1 METMG
6 TMGRKDASKSAKSA
20 IQPDSEA
27 DMADKLSCKQGT
39 REMVGKE
46 LMVADARLSCFS
58 NKCPR
63 YRKVSLQ
70 SANVSS
76 PQ

>member
-1 METMG
+1 MPPNLTNLQATPGEF
-6 TMGRKDASKSAKSA
+6 
-20 IQPDSEA
+20 
-27 DMADKLSCKQGT
+27 SCKQGT
-39 REMVGKE
+39 RETVGKE

-58 NKCPR
+58 SKCPR

-76 PQ
+76 PQG

>member
-1 METMG
+1 METME

-20 IQPDSEA
+20 IQTDSE
-27 DMADKLSCKQGT
+27 ADKLSCKQGT

-76 PQ
+76 PRG